1 MNTETVDNK
10 KVIENLVAA
19 KRPELNA
26 FGGASFGSKFF
37 KTEPRLSILN
47 FEELKHNIESNG
59 NVDFMLNRSPRR
71 ITIKDYDIVSME
83 VGTNAEN
90 ATMLILNKEKDGE
103 VRIPFGFQNDQ
114 PVFTKVTDDALG
126 KALRGDGGIIFSDA
140 KKLCDQVNAINLAE
154 KQRLTKLI
162 EDVKRM
168 IQGID
173 STINDNTR
181 KANEYIKQLIRTSE
195 TSEGEEVIVA
205 PSGAALANGTVIVNA

>member
-1 MNTETVDNK
+1 METPVDSK
-10 KVIENLVAA
+10 KLIANLMAA

-47 FEELKHNIESNG
+47 FDEMKHNIESNG
-59 NVDFMLNRSPRR
+59 SVDFMLNRSPRR
-71 ITIKDYDIVSME
+71 IKVKDYDIASIALD
-83 VGTNAEN
+83 TNAEG
-90 ATMLILNKEKDGE
+90 ATQLVLNENKDGE

-126 KALRGDGGIIFSDA
+126 KALRGDNGIIFSDA
-140 KKLCDQVNAINLAE
+140 KKLVEQVNAINLAE

-162 EDVKRM
+162 EDIKKY

-173 STINDNTR
+173 SAINENTQ
-181 KANEYIKQLIRTSE
+181 KANDYLKQLIRNAE
-195 TSEGEEVIVA
+195 AEE
-205 PSGAALANGTVIVNA
+205 NGTVVVAGSGASLAGGTIVMH

>member
-1 MNTETVDNK
+1 MEVDSK
-10 KVIENLVAA
+10 KLIANLMAA

-47 FEELKHNIESNG
+47 FDEMKHNIESNG
-59 NVDFMLNRSPRR
+59 SVDFMLNRSPRR
-71 ITIKDYDIVSME
+71 IKVKDYDIASIALD
-83 VGTNAEN
+83 TNAEG
-90 ATMLILNKEKDGE
+90 ATQLVLNENKDGE

-126 KALRGDGGIIFSDA
+126 KALRGDNGIIFSDA
-140 KKLCDQVNAINLAE
+140 KKLVEQVNAINLAE

-162 EDVKRM
+162 EDIKKY

-173 STINDNTR
+173 SAINENTQ
-181 KANEYIKQLIRTSE
+181 KANDYLKQLIRNAE
-195 TSEGEEVIVA
+195 AEENDTVVVA
-205 PSGAALANGTVIVNA
+205 GSGASLAGGTIVMH

>member
-1 MNTETVDNK
+1 MENPVDSK
-10 KVIENLVAA
+10 KLIANLMAA

-47 FEELKHNIESNG
+47 FDEMKHNIESNG
-59 NVDFMLNRSPRR
+59 SVDFMLNRSPRR
-71 ITIKDYDIVSME
+71 IKVKDYDIASIALD
-83 VGTNAEN
+83 TNAEG
-90 ATMLILNKEKDGE
+90 ATQLVLNENKDGE

-126 KALRGDGGIIFSDA
+126 KALRGDNGIIFSDV
-140 KKLCDQVNAINLAE
+140 KKLVDQVNAINLAE

-162 EDVKRM
+162 EDIKKY

-173 STINDNTR
+173 SAITENSQ
-181 KANEYIKQLIRTSE
+181 KANDYLKQLIRNAE
-195 TSEGEEVIVA
+195 AEEDGTVVVA
-205 PSGAALANGTVIVNA
+205 GSGASLASGTIVLN

>member
-1 MNTETVDNK
+1 MEVDSK
-10 KVIENLVAA
+10 KLIANLMAA

-47 FEELKHNIESNG
+47 FDEMKHNIESNG
-59 NVDFMLNRSPRR
+59 SVDFMLNRSPRR
-71 ITIKDYDIVSME
+71 IKVKDYDIASIALD
-83 VGTNAEN
+83 TNAEG
-90 ATMLILNKEKDGE
+90 ATQLVLNENKDGE

-126 KALRGDGGIIFSDA
+126 KALRGDNGIIFSDA
-140 KKLCDQVNAINLAE
+140 KKLVEQVNAINLAE

-162 EDVKRM
+162 EDIKKY

-173 STINDNTR
+173 SAINENTQ
-181 KANEYIKQLIRTSE
+181 KANDYLKQLIRNAE
-195 TSEGEEVIVA
+195 AEE
-205 PSGAALANGTVIVNA
+205 NGTVVVAGSGASLAGGTIVMH